1 MKVIQKDNGTKNIVK
16 VRGKEYEVPEDKTGY
31 KLPLFERMILSPRS
45 DAELDVIAHDLLF
58 WAEKDTS
65 IVFDEFVAISGMATS
80 RLYVCAERHEKLK
93 AAIGMAKQLI
103 GSRREK
109 GAVEGKYSATVV
121 MGMMPL
127 YNQEY
132 RDWKKEQT
140 KSLENL
146 AGGERFVI
154 VEKMPSSPLVPEKKK
169 DEE

>member
-1 MKVIQKDNGTKNIVK
+1 MKVMQKDNGTKNRVT
-16 VRGKEYEVPEDKTGY
+16 VRGKEYVVPEDKTGY

-45 DAELDVIAHDLLF
+45 DAELDTIAHDLLF

-65 IVFDEFVAISGMATS
+65 LVFDEFVAISGVSTG
-80 RLYVCAERHEKLK
+80 RLYDFSQRHEGLK
-93 AAIGMAKQLI
+93 NAIAMAKQIL

-109 GAVEGKYSATVV
+109 GAVEGKYNATVV
-121 MGMMPL
+121 MGMMPI

-132 RDWKKEQT
+132 REWKKEQT

-169 DEE
+169 EE